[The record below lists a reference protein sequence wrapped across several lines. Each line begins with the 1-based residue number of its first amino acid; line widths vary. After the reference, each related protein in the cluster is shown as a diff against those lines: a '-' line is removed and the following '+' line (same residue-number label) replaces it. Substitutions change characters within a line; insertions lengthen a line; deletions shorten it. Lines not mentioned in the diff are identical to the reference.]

1 MTLIYL
7 LVGIAVVHALFLLY
21 PVYRD
26 EALDVYLWTPWTEE
40 KYALFR
46 KVIGNNKQV
55 RVRLLINWIL
65 WPFLILFILVMPVV
79 FLFKLQGILKESDGE
94 VTYSKDG
101 KTLLKVAENC
111 RRVKVKKGV
120 EVIAS
125 FAFDSTQVTHIKLP
139 NTVKILEPYALLRAH
154 YLESVNLPDSIINI
168 GKYAFQYCGGLGK
181 GLKRIVLPKH
191 LHHLNENAFFGC
203 DGLKKLKIRGDF
215 MWKASW
221 QNDNPFYYT
230 KSLVEIKNTNPNF
243 KVENGMLM
251 SVDGKILF
259 RCVNEGKRV
268 AVKDGVEII
277 AQGAF
282 CGRDRMEEV
291 ILPNSLKMICV
302 YAFSGCK
309 LIDNVV
315 LPEGVEYIGIESFSF
330 CPNLKTITLPTS
342 LKTIVCGAFDHSDH
356 LQNFVYPKGMEDE
369 FKKMVDDAKYDLP
382 F

>member
-168 GKYAFQYCGGLGK
+168 GKYAFQYCGGLGN

-191 LHHLNENAFFGC
+191 LHHLN
-203 DGLKKLKIRGDF
+203 
-215 MWKASW
+215 
-221 QNDNPFYYT
+221 
-230 KSLVEIKNTNPNF
+230 
-243 KVENGMLM
+243 
-251 SVDGKILF
+251 
-259 RCVNEGKRV
+259 
-268 AVKDGVEII
+268 
-277 AQGAF
+277 
-282 CGRDRMEEV
+282 
-291 ILPNSLKMICV
+291 
-302 YAFSGCK
+302 
-309 LIDNVV
+309 
-315 LPEGVEYIGIESFSF
+315 
-330 CPNLKTITLPTS
+330 
-342 LKTIVCGAFDHSDH
+342 
-356 LQNFVYPKGMEDE
+356 
-369 FKKMVDDAKYDLP
+369 
-382 F
+382 